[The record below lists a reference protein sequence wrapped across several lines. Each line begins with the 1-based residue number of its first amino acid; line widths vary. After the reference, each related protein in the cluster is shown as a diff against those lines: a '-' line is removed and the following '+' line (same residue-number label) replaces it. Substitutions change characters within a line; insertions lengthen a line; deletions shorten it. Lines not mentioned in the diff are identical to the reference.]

1 MNYILN
7 EEKYYWS
14 PSVFWKLVENR
25 LEIEIFS
32 YEDFIP
38 SLFPKFYFLTQE
50 GIAIQ
55 ELVKEFPEINP
66 RKLKIFI
73 NDLMKKNIL
82 ISRLLTPQ
90 EIFFAQGRMYK
101 DDYGDELL
109 FDVKAIEAFKKKQLN
124 RMPDLKGI
132 ESIDLLSDEEYP
144 KSIEERHS
152 WRRFNEERKVP
163 FQSFS
168 KMISVLRQIR
178 NGKEVKNYYASAG
191 GLYPIDIYIYVK
203 KDRVEDLEQGLY
215 YYSPI
220 QNSVY
225 LVNPKANINEKA
237 HLFFNKDIFQSS
249 AFSIFMFYDAD
260 VSMPK
265 YKGNAY
271 FYACID
277 TGIMV
282 ATLNQVAESVD
293 VGMCSIGE
301 MRFEEISDNFGQN
314 KNQIFIHAIEA
325 GLKTDAR

>member
-25 LEIEIFS
+25 LEVEIFS

-50 GIAIQ
+50 GVGLQ
-55 ELVKEFPEINP
+55 ELVNEFPEINP
-66 RKLKIFI
+66 RKLKVFI
-73 NDLMKKNIL
+73 NDLVKKNIL
-82 ISRLLTPQ
+82 ISRLLNPQ
-90 EIFFAQGRMYK
+90 EIFYTQGRMYT
-101 DDYGDELL
+101 DDYGDDLL
-109 FDVKAIEAFKKKQLN
+109 FDLKSIEAFKKKQLN
-124 RMPDLKGI
+124 RMPDLKDTTKV
-132 ESIDLLSDEEYP
+132 ELSDAGFSP
-144 KSIEERHS
+144 SIEERRS
-152 WRRFNEERKVP
+152 WRRFDEEKKVP

-168 KMISVLRQIR
+168 KMISILRQIR
-178 NGKEVKNYYASAG
+178 NENEVKNYYASAG

-203 KDRVEDLEQGLY
+203 KDRVEQLEQGLY

-220 QNSVY
+220 QNSIY
-225 LVNPKANINEKA
+225 LVNSNADINAKA
-237 HLFFNKDIFQSS
+237 HLFFNKDIFESS
-249 AFSIFMFYDAD
+249 AYSIFMFYDAD

-277 TGIMV
+277 SGIMV
-282 ATLNQVAESVD
+282 ATLNQAAESVNI
-293 VGMCSIGE
+293 GMCSIGE
-301 MRFEEISDNFGQN
+301 MNFEDIADNFKLN
-314 KNQIFIHAIEA
+314 KNHIFLHAIEA